1 VNYCPLKYCLTG
13 AFVFLAIQVASSAT
27 ASVSA
32 SLPSATNVLNQVIER
47 ASHVARDGNDEKYS
61 YAKRTLTQELN
72 SKDEVIE
79 STEKKYKVL
88 LVRGWSFSRL
98 VQIQG
103 QQLSEAQIRKEDERE
118 QEFRSKLEG
127 RDLKKM
133 REKKEAWIKP
143 ELLARFNFNVVS
155 NAVYANRQTWVL
167 EFKPKAGAAENS
179 IQDRIYSRIAGFLW
193 IDQEDAEIARLE
205 AHLKED
211 LSLGWLGVLGS
222 LNRCDLTLERQ
233 RMPGGVWVNAKQTLL
248 LVGRKVFSTVRYR
261 ATEESSGF
269 QREIS
274 DR

>member
-1 VNYCPLKYCLTG
+1 VNYCSLKYCLTA

-222 LNRCDLTLERQ
+222 LNTCDLTLERQ

>member
-1 VNYCPLKYCLTG
+1 MNYCSLKYCLTA

>member
-1 VNYCPLKYCLTG
+1 VNYCSLKYCLTA

>member
-1 VNYCPLKYCLTG
+1 MNYCSLKYCLTA

-32 SLPSATNVLNQVIER
+32 SLPSATNVLNRVTER

-222 LNRCDLTLERQ
+222 LNTCDLTLERQ